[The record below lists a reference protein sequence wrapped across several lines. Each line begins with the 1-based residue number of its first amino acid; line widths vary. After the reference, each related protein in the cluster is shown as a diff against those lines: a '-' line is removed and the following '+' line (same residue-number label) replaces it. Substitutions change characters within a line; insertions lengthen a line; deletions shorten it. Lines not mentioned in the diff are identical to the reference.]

1 MQIQKKKLILYL
13 LLIYLC
19 YKMRREHSS
28 ATLPYTPIT
37 CIIGTGTQY
46 INTLYK
52 FTDNTH
58 KHRFIMRYAKTG
70 TSTNNQTH
78 IFGSSTS
85 SDTLWFNGYTDANA
99 GYSTQCYIGSTG
111 RIIWVFDNDLAA
123 HTIDFTLQNNT
134 TILKV
139 DSNTTTP
146 NYYGAIVSNSN
157 IFLFCSSKG
166 TNVSAGKS
174 RMKLYY
180 CKIYESDVLVR
191 DFIPVLDQNNVACLY
206 DLVSQTFFYNA
217 GTGTFNYEA

>member
-1 MQIQKKKLILYL
+1 
-13 LLIYLC
+13 
-19 YKMRREHSS
+19 MRREHQTVSS
-28 ATLPYTPIT
+28 TPYTPIT

-70 TSTNNQTH
+70 TSVNNTAH
-78 IFGSSTS
+78 IFGSAAS
-85 SDTLWFNGYTDANA
+85 SNTLWFNGYTDANA
-99 GYSTQCYIGSTG
+99 KYSTQCYIGSTG
-111 RIIWVFDNDLAA
+111 RIVWIYDYTLA
-123 HTIDFTLQNNT
+123 IMNLDFTLQNNT
-134 TILKV
+134 TILV
-139 DSNTTTP
+139 INGTTTTP
-146 NYYGAIVSNSN
+146 TYSSTIVTGAN
-157 IFLFCSSKG
+157 IFLFASSKG
-166 TNVSAGKS
+166 DNVSSQKA

-191 DFIPVLDQNNVACLY
+191 DFIPVLDQNNVACLF